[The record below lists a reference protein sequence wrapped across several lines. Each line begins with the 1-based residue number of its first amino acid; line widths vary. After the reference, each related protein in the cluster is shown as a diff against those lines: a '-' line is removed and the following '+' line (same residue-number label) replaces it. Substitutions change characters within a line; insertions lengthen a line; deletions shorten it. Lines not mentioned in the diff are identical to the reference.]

1 MKRVRVGRLYRYKPV
16 LLDRAHPPYNVREG
30 DIVRVVNLPGCPKAG
45 TMGHCHV
52 EHLNG
57 DFAGLVC
64 CNSLEDLNASERK
77 ATQRHA
83 APTAAVP
90 VSPSAWQRLFEANK
104 SEHMPPLRSRN
115 DHTAARKTL
124 RKKRPSRTSR

>member
-1 MKRVRVGRLYRYKPV
+1 MKRVRVSSLYRYKPV
-16 LLDRAHPPYNVREG
+16 LLDRGHPPYNVREG

-64 CNSLEDLNASERK
+64 CNSLEDSPHQSAKQLK
-77 ATQRHA
+77 DKQPHA
-83 APTAAVP
+83 ARVKPITSATRKF
-90 VSPSAWQRLFEANK
+90 PSEKFK
-104 SEHMPPLRSRN
+104 
-115 DHTAARKTL
+115 
-124 RKKRPSRTSR
+124 

>member
-57 DFAGLVC
+57 DLQG
-64 CNSLEDLNASERK
+64 SS
-77 ATQRHA
+77 A
-83 APTAAVP
+83 AIHLKT
-90 VSPSAWQRLFEANK
+90 STHQSAKQLK
-104 SEHMPPLRSRN
+104 DKQPPR
-115 DHTAARKTL
+115 
-124 RKKRPSRTSR
+124 RPG

>member
-1 MKRVRVGRLYRYKPV
+1 MKRVRVGKLYRYKPV

-52 EHLNG
+52 EHFNG

-77 ATQRHA
+77 ATQRQA
-83 APTAAVP
+83 APT
-90 VSPSAWQRLFEANK
+90 
-104 SEHMPPLRSRN
+104 PPGLSR
-115 DHTAARKTL
+115 
-124 RKKRPSRTSR
+124 

>member
-1 MKRVRVGRLYRYKPV
+1 MKRVRAGRLYRYKPV
-16 LLDRAHPPYNVREG
+16 LLDRGHPPYNVQEG

-64 CNSLEDLNASERK
+64 CNSLEDLSASERK
-77 ATQRHA
+77 QLKDKQPPRARVKPITS
-83 APTAAVP
+83 APRKF
-90 VSPSAWQRLFEANK
+90 PSEKFK
-104 SEHMPPLRSRN
+104 
-115 DHTAARKTL
+115 
-124 RKKRPSRTSR
+124 